1 MTAKTKAKPV
11 AKTKTGAVAETVTT
25 VAAASASAAKSSAPA
40 KRPAKTARK
49 ALAAAPRA
57 VSPKAAKAVKPKK
70 VKMVRDSFT
79 MPEHDY
85 AKLAELK
92 KKCLKAG
99 VHVKKSELL
108 RAGVLG
114 LVMLPDAALL
124 KAVEQL
130 EKIKTGR
137 PAKA

>member
-1 MTAKTKAKPV
+1 MITKPKAKPV
-11 AKTKTGAVAETVTT
+11 AKAKTSATAKTVT
-25 VAAASASAAKSSAPA
+25 AAPAPAAKSLAPA
-40 KRPAKTARK
+40 KRPAGTTLKASATATT
-49 ALAAAPRA
+49 AA
-57 VSPKAAKAVKPKK
+57 SQKAAKVVKPKK
-70 VKMVRDSFT
+70 AKIVRDSFT

-85 AKLAELK
+85 ARLAELK

-124 KAVEQL
+124 KTVEQL